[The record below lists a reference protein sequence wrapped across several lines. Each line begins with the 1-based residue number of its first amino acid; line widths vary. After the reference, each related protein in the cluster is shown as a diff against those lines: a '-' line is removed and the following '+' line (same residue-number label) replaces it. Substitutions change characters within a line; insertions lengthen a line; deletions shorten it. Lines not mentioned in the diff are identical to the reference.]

1 MTQKER
7 LDLIERKI
15 QAICTINDEIIQRI
29 LHKMESGDHMI
40 DYDYL
45 ILHQGEDEGAE
56 GESDE
61 GESDEGESDEEEEGD
76 REGGEEKVCQQRQPH
91 RFKVEEIQTIRSFQL
106 VVNTWTVP
114 SNLELPEN
122 PDPDETLYGKHGALM
137 DMTCEGFSDLVRI
150 NKQLAVALKYTSML
164 RKSLAIKF
172 GLKFQRN
179 FELLQ
184 VLLGTLETLLMGTAS
199 RLEEKQDEVN
209 RLNEQ
214 MVAIFAQDN
223 VWSGGGPHFFA
234 GLSRKATI
242 TRRAGLNKGTLLSSG
257 VHQWKVKCVYI
268 AYNYELGVASPNH
281 ISSLDSKMNGY
292 SQSRASAW
300 GIQQDGTIFPNGTNC
315 GTMVEEDDIVTFVL
329 NCSFKTLTISINE
342 VSVAIVAD
350 IILPVH
356 IAFSGDANACAK
368 IL

>member
-1 MTQKER
+1 MSRDMTER
-7 LDLIERKI
+7 QTEQLDLLERKM

-29 LHKMESGDHMI
+29 VNKMESGDNMI

-45 ILHQGEDEGAE
+45 ILHQGEDEGEAE
-56 GESDE
+56 QVD
-61 GESDEGESDEEEEGD
+61 
-76 REGGEEKVCQQRQPH
+76 QQRRSH
-91 RFKVEEIQTIRSFQL
+91 RLEVFEIQTIRSFQQ

-137 DMTCEGFSDLVRI
+137 TMTCKRFSDLVRI

-164 RKSLAIKF
+164 RESLSIKF

-209 RLNEQ
+209 RLNQQ

-223 VWSGGGPHFFA
+223 VWSGGGPHHFA
-234 GLSRKATI
+234 GLSRTATI
-242 TRRAGLNKGTLLSSG
+242 SRRNEPNKGTLLSSG
-257 VHQWKVKCVYI
+257 VHQWKVKCVKLTN
-268 AYNYELGVASPNH
+268 NYELGVASPNH
-281 ISSLDSKMNGY
+281 TTSLDSRTQGY
-292 SQSRASAW
+292 YGGYQSPASAW
-300 GIQQDGTIFPNGTNC
+300 GIRGDGTIFPNSTNC
-315 GTMVEEDDIVTFVL
+315 GARFKEGDILTLVL
-329 NCSFKTLTISINE
+329 NCSFKTLTISING

-356 IAFSGDANACAK
+356 IALSGDANACAE